1 MSFLEPALA
10 CGFKTMAIQAARR
23 WHAMPWQWVR
33 SSQEKQIASMTN
45 AQMQNAAAGR
55 IAPLPW
61 KTGFH
66 MQVGAKK
73 ALSYINSHPRAAP
86 ILMSFA

>member
-1 MSFLEPALA
+1 
-10 CGFKTMAIQAARR
+10 
-23 WHAMPWQWVR
+23 MPWQWVR

-73 ALSYINSHPRAAP
+73 SLVLYQFTSKGSANPYELCMTIGH
-86 ILMSFA
+86 